1 MLFYVIRAPRGI
13 DDEYRRVGGTT
24 DKGLAYCLAQL
35 ESRASVTTEFEGA
48 QLNSIMFVNGSL
60 S

>member
-24 DKGLAYCLAQL
+24 DKGLAYCLARL
-35 ESRASVTTEFEGA
+35 EARCTVTTEFDGEPMAEVRFLRGEM
-48 QLNSIMFVNGSL
+48 S
-60 S
+60 